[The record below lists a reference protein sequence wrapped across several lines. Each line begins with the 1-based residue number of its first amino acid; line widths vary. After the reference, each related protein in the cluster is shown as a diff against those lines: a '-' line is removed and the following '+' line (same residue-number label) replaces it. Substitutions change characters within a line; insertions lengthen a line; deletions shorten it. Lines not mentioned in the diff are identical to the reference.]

1 MGERTRDEA
10 TASTVRFACYATSWF
25 AGCGEKSVEKSHVG
39 VSASV
44 KG

>member
-1 MGERTRDEA
+1 MRDEA
-10 TASTVRFACYATSWF
+10 IPSTVRFDCYATSWF
-25 AGCGEKSVEKSHVG
+25 AGWGEKSVEKSRVG